1 MKVFAISDLHLSIN
15 NPKPMDIFGEVWNNY
30 LDEISAFWE
39 KNITDDDV
47 VLIAGD
53 ISWAM
58 TIENVK
64 PDLEYLGRFKGKK
77 VLLRGNHDYWWHS
90 ISALRNILPYN
101 MYAVQNDC
109 LRFGD
114 LLVCGSRGWATPEP
128 RVSQTDE
135 DKKIYDREIIRM
147 RLSLEAMSK
156 MRGENDKV
164 VAMTHYPPVNSKF
177 DPSPFTK
184 LFEEFGV
191 KTVVYGHL
199 HGKNVRAKL
208 TLKKNGVT
216 YYLTS
221 CDMISNT
228 PVEIIID

>member
-1 MKVFAISDLHLSIN
+1 
-15 NPKPMDIFGEVWNNY
+15 
-30 LDEISAFWE
+30 
-39 KNITDDDV
+39 
-47 VLIAGD
+47 
-53 ISWAM
+53 
-58 TIENVK
+58 
-64 PDLEYLGRFKGKK
+64 
-77 VLLRGNHDYWWHS
+77 
-90 ISALRNILPYN
+90 
-101 MYAVQNDC
+101 
-109 LRFGD
+109 
-114 LLVCGSRGWATPEP
+114 
-128 RVSQTDE
+128 
-135 DKKIYDREIIRM
+135 M
-147 RLSLEAMSK
+147 RLSLEAMAK

-164 VAMTHYPPVNSKF
+164 VAMTHYPPFNSKF

-208 TLKKNGVT
+208 TLEKNGVT